1 MSGQKKKMH
10 KSVKAKIGKQI
21 CDMYHK
27 GPVFFIYTAL
37 LETRIKKTRKQK
49 KKKKKEF
56 TEKYRESQ

>member
-1 MSGQKKKMH
+1 MSGQEKKMH

-27 GPVFFIYTAL
+27 GPVSLIYTAL

-49 KKKKKEF
+49 KKEF
-56 TEKYRESQ
+56 TEK

>member
-1 MSGQKKKMH
+1 MSGQEKKMH

-27 GPVFFIYTAL
+27 GPVSLIYTAL

-49 KKKKKEF
+49 KKEF
-56 TEKYRESQ
+56 TEKYTESQ